1 MSRHTHAHH
10 IPLYIHCMLTY
21 SLCTYLLNTYLHTFQ
36 SGSNLRQDMVRG
48 LQEGHDREGSVK
60 VECWKR
66 FLVVLCGSLHFPD
79 YYMVYFCTLLRPR
92 DRHPSFCKVKITSN
106 FKCFKKY
113 STLAPESPTGFQQN
127 GCLFGGW
134 HGIVIFRFKSTRT
147 PRPKSNHGSESSVAA
162 GMCLE
167 DTELYKHIIR
177 GRSFVEQTLDCC
189 ASPLYRH
196 GVRGNALVHS
206 FGMWKLMFVNMT
218 HVILLQ

>member
-10 IPLYIHCMLTY
+10 IPLYIHCMLAY

-79 YYMVYFCTLLRPR
+79 YYCTWYTFAHFCAPGIVTQAFAKWKSPL
-92 DRHPSFCKVKITSN
+92 TSN
-106 FKCFKKY
+106 VSRSMALWHLKAQ
-113 STLAPESPTGFQQN
+113 LAFTFLLAKWMLVWG
-127 GCLFGGW
+127 
-134 HGIVIFRFKSTRT
+134 IFRFKSTRT

-196 GVRGNALVHS
+196 GVRGNAWSIHL
-206 FGMWKLMFVNMT
+206 GCEN
-218 HVILLQ
+218 